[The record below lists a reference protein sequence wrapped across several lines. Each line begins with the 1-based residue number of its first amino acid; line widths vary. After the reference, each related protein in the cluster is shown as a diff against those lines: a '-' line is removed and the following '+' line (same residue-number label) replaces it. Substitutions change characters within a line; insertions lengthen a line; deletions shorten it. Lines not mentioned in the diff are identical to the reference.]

1 MRKFLQIFFAA
12 LLGGVVAGGLLIG
25 AVVLLPSP
33 YPAPAAAPAS
43 SVALPVN
50 YFHQTSS
57 PARPA
62 PVDLRTAARL
72 ATPTVVHIKAKSSG
86 KRREA
91 VKALFQRGREGDR
104 SFRGGEGSGVIYTAN
119 GYIIT
124 NAHVVETGDD
134 FTVITDDR
142 RTFPAS
148 LVGMDEKSD
157 LAVLK
162 IEADQLPHLNL
173 ADSDAAEP
181 GQWVLA
187 VGSPLGLTSTVT
199 AGIISAKGRS
209 ISLLPDLDAIE
220 SFLQT
225 DAAVNPGNSGGP
237 LVTSEGELIGI
248 NTAIASRTGRFQGYS
263 FAIPINLVKRIV
275 DDLIAYGSYRRA
287 FLGIEISTL
296 TRNDIKRLRLRDR
309 SEGVVV
315 DAVATDGAAAAAGL
329 RVDDLIIRVGERTI
343 RDLPELTEIIG
354 RAKVGETLKLG
365 IVRNGKERE
374 LIVAMTSGE

>member
-1 MRKFLQIFFAA
+1 MRKFLQLFFAA
-12 LLGGVVAGGLLIG
+12 LLGGVVAGSLLLW
-25 AVVLLPSP
+25 AADSPQSPSF
-33 YPAPAAAPAS
+33 APAS
-43 SVALPVN
+43 APAPSPVSLPVE
-50 YFHQTSS
+50 YFQRASS
-57 PARPA
+57 PRPA
-62 PVDLRTAARL
+62 PVDLRAAARL
-72 ATPTVVHIKAKSSG
+72 ATPTVVHIKAKASG

-91 VKALFQRGREGDR
+91 VKALFRRGNDEERP
-104 SFRGGEGSGVIYTAN
+104 FAGGEGSGVIYTAN

-134 FTVITDDR
+134 FTVITVDR

-148 LVGMDEKSD
+148 LVGVDAKSD

-162 IEADQLPHLNL
+162 IEANELPHLNL
-173 ADSDAAEP
+173 ADSDEAEP

-237 LVTSEGELIGI
+237 LVTATGELIGI

-296 TRNDIKRLRLRDR
+296 TRSDIKRLRLRGR

-315 DAVATDGAAAAAGL
+315 DAVSADGAAAVAGL
-329 RVDDLIIRVGERTI
+329 KVDDLIIRVEDRPI

-365 IVRNGKERE
+365 IVRNGTELE
-374 LIVAMTSGE
+374 LIVSMTSGE